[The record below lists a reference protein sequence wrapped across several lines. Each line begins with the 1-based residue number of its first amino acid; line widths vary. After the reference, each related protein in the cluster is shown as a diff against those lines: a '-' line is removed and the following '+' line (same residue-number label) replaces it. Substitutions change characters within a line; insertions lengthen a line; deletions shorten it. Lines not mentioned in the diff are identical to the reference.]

1 MKEQKMQEKSI
12 LVVGS
17 VNVDMVVKTPR
28 IPSPGE
34 TILGGVFQK
43 FEGGKGAN
51 QAVAANAAFGGTRF
65 CAGVGDDSFGRDYLS
80 SLGARGINVEL
91 VKIFKDFPTGVAL
104 ITVDESGQ
112 NSITVAPGANM
123 ALSEGDMD
131 SIDFSAF
138 SHVLF
143 QLENDILTVARGLN
157 LAKKAGCETIL
168 TPAPAKILPRDMLRD
183 IDYIVPNEIEILQIV
198 PDCRNAEDAAQK
210 LISSGVKNVI
220 VTLGKRGCDLY
231 NGCGIKHFSTYENIR
246 PVDTV
251 GAGDCFT
258 GSLAGGLKICK
269 NLERAIEFAT
279 AAASLK
285 ISKMGAQ
292 SVATLEE
299 VKKLA
304 AQYPSR

>member
-17 VNVDMVVKTPR
+17 ANVDMVVKTPR

-131 SIDFSAF
+131 SMDFSAF

-168 TPAPAKILPRDMLRD
+168 TPAPAKVLPKQMLRD

-198 PDCRNAEDAAQK
+198 PDCRDAEDAAQK

-231 NGCGIKHFSTYENIR
+231 NGCGIKHFPTYENIR

>member
-168 TPAPAKILPRDMLRD
+168 TPAPAKILPKQMLRD

-198 PDCRNAEDAAQK
+198 PDCRDAEDAAQK

-220 VTLGKRGCDLY
+220 VTLGKRGCNLY
-231 NGCGIKHFSTYENIR
+231 NGCGIKHFPTYENIR

>member
-198 PDCRNAEDAAQK
+198 PDCRDAEDAAQK
-210 LISSGVKNVI
+210 LISSGVKNGI

-231 NGCGIKHFSTYENIR
+231 NAGGIKHFPTYENIR

>member
-65 CAGVGDDSFGRDYLS
+65 CAGVGYDSFGRDYLS

-143 QLENDILTVARGLN
+143 QLENDILIVARGLN

-198 PDCRNAEDAAQK
+198 PDCRDAEDAAQK

-231 NGCGIKHFSTYENIR
+231 NGCGIKHFPTYENIR

>member
-17 VNVDMVVKTPR
+17 VNVDMVVKTLR

-198 PDCRNAEDAAQK
+198 PDCRDAEDAAQK

-231 NGCGIKHFSTYENIR
+231 NGCGIKHFPTYENIR

>member
-17 VNVDMVVKTPR
+17 ANVDMVVKTPR

-91 VKIFKDFPTGVAL
+91 VKIFKDFSTGVAL

-168 TPAPAKILPRDMLRD
+168 TPAPAKVLPKQMLRD

-198 PDCRNAEDAAQK
+198 PDCRDAEDAAQK

-231 NGCGIKHFSTYENIR
+231 NGCGIKHFPTYENIR

>member
-17 VNVDMVVKTPR
+17 ANVDMVVKTPR

-65 CAGVGDDSFGRDYLS
+65 CAGVGDDSFGREYLS

-168 TPAPAKILPRDMLRD
+168 TPAPAKVLPKQMLRD

-198 PDCRNAEDAAQK
+198 PDCRDAEDAAQK

-231 NGCGIKHFSTYENIR
+231 NGCGIKHFPTYENIR

>member
-12 LVVGS
+12 LVVCS
-17 VNVDMVVKTPR
+17 ANVDMVVKTPR

-198 PDCRNAEDAAQK
+198 PDCRDAEDAAQK

-231 NGCGIKHFSTYENIR
+231 NGCGIKHFPTYENIR

>member
-198 PDCRNAEDAAQK
+198 PDCRDAEDAAQK

-220 VTLGKRGCDLY
+220 VTLGKRGCNLY
-231 NGCGIKHFSTYENIR
+231 NGCGIKHFPTYENIR

-292 SVATLEE
+292 SVAALEE

-304 AQYPSR
+304 AQFPSR

>member
-198 PDCRNAEDAAQK
+198 PDCRDAEDAAQK

-220 VTLGKRGCDLY
+220 VTLGKRGRNLY
-231 NGCGIKHFSTYENIR
+231 NAGGIKHFPTYENIR

>member
-17 VNVDMVVKTPR
+17 VNVDMVVKTSR

-80 SLGARGINVEL
+80 SLGARGINLEL

-198 PDCRNAEDAAQK
+198 PDCRDAEDAAQK

-231 NGCGIKHFSTYENIR
+231 NGCGIKHFPTYENIR

>member
-168 TPAPAKILPRDMLRD
+168 TPAPAKVLPKQMLSD

-198 PDCRNAEDAAQK
+198 PDCRDAEDAAQK

-220 VTLGKRGCDLY
+220 VTLGKRGCNLY
-231 NGCGIKHFSTYENIR
+231 NGCGIKHFPTYENIR

>member
-28 IPSPGE
+28 IPSLGE

-198 PDCRNAEDAAQK
+198 PDCRDAEDAAQK

-231 NGCGIKHFSTYENIR
+231 NSCGIKHFPTYENIR

>member
-1 MKEQKMQEKSI
+1 MQEKSI

-17 VNVDMVVKTPR
+17 ANVDMVVKTPR

-183 IDYIVPNEIEILQIV
+183 IDYIVPNEIEILQIA
-198 PDCRNAEDAAQK
+198 PDCRDAEDAAQK

-231 NGCGIKHFSTYENIR
+231 NGCGIKHFPTYENIR

>member
-17 VNVDMVVKTPR
+17 ANVDMVVKTPR

-198 PDCRNAEDAAQK
+198 PDCRDAEDAAQK

-231 NGCGIKHFSTYENIR
+231 NGCGIKHFPTYENIR

-304 AQYPSR
+304 AQYSSR

>member
-51 QAVAANAAFGGTRF
+51 QAIAANAAFGGTRF

-80 SLGARGINVEL
+80 NLGARGINVEL

-143 QLENDILTVARGLN
+143 QLENDILTVAWGLN

-198 PDCRNAEDAAQK
+198 PDCRDAEDAAQK

-231 NGCGIKHFSTYENIR
+231 NGCGIKHFPTYENIR

>member
-12 LVVGS
+12 LIVGS

-123 ALSEGDMD
+123 ALSEGDMY

-168 TPAPAKILPRDMLRD
+168 TPAPAKILPRDMLHD

-198 PDCRNAEDAAQK
+198 PDCRDAEDAAQK

-231 NGCGIKHFSTYENIR
+231 NGCGIKHFPTYENIR

>member
-17 VNVDMVVKTPR
+17 VNVDMVVKAPR

-198 PDCRNAEDAAQK
+198 PDCRDAEDAAQK
-210 LISSGVKNVI
+210 LISTDVKNVI

-231 NGCGIKHFSTYENIR
+231 NGCGIKHFPTYENIR

>member
-1 MKEQKMQEKSI
+1 MQEKSI

-104 ITVDESGQ
+104 ISVDESGQ
-112 NSITVAPGANM
+112 NSIPVAPGANM

-198 PDCRNAEDAAQK
+198 PDCRDAEDAAQK

-231 NGCGIKHFSTYENIR
+231 NGCGIKHFPTYENIR

-304 AQYPSR
+304 AQYSSR

>member
-1 MKEQKMQEKSI
+1 MQEKSI

-17 VNVDMVVKTPR
+17 VNVDMVVKTSR

-80 SLGARGINVEL
+80 SLGARGINLEL

-198 PDCRNAEDAAQK
+198 PDCRDAEDAAQK

-231 NGCGIKHFSTYENIR
+231 NGCGIKHFPTFENIR
-246 PVDTV
+246 PMDTV

>member
-80 SLGARGINVEL
+80 CLGASGINVEL

-198 PDCRNAEDAAQK
+198 PDCRDAEDAAQK

-220 VTLGKRGCDLY
+220 VTLGKRGCNLY
-231 NGCGIKHFSTYENIR
+231 NGCGIKHFPTYENIR

>member
-1 MKEQKMQEKSI
+1 MREA
-12 LVVGS
+12 
-17 VNVDMVVKTPR
+17 T
-28 IPSPGE
+28 
-34 TILGGVFQK
+34 
-43 FEGGKGAN
+43 
-51 QAVAANAAFGGTRF
+51 FGGTRF

-80 SLGARGINVEL
+80 SLEARGINVGL

-123 ALSEGDMD
+123 ALSESDMD
-131 SIDFSAF
+131 SIDFSVF

-143 QLENDILTVARGLN
+143 QLENDILTVARGLS

-168 TPAPAKILPRDMLRD
+168 TPAPARFLPKHMLRD

-198 PDCRNAEDAAQK
+198 PDCRDAEEAAQK

-231 NGCGIKHFSTYENIR
+231 NAGGIKHFPTYENIR

-269 NLERAIEFAT
+269 NLGKAIEFAT

>member
-17 VNVDMVVKTPR
+17 ANVDMVVKTPR

-80 SLGARGINVEL
+80 SLGARGINLEL

-198 PDCRNAEDAAQK
+198 PDCRDAEDAAQK

-220 VTLGKRGCDLY
+220 VTLGKRGCNLY
-231 NGCGIKHFSTYENIR
+231 NGCGIKHFPTYENIR

>member
-168 TPAPAKILPRDMLRD
+168 TPAPAKVLPKQMLRD

-198 PDCRNAEDAAQK
+198 PDCRDAEDAAQK
-210 LISSGVKNVI
+210 LINSGVKNVI

-231 NGCGIKHFSTYENIR
+231 NGCGIKHFPTYENIR

>member
-17 VNVDMVVKTPR
+17 ANVDMVVKTPR

-168 TPAPAKILPRDMLRD
+168 TPAPAKVLPKQMLRD

-198 PDCRNAEDAAQK
+198 PDCRDAEDAAQK

-220 VTLGKRGCDLY
+220 VTLGKRGCNLY
-231 NGCGIKHFSTYENIR
+231 NGCGIKHFPTYENIR

>member
-1 MKEQKMQEKSI
+1 MQEKSI

-17 VNVDMVVKTPR
+17 VNVDMVVKTLR

-198 PDCRNAEDAAQK
+198 PDCRDAEDAAQK

-231 NGCGIKHFSTYENIR
+231 NGCGIKHFPTYENIR

>member
-1 MKEQKMQEKSI
+1 MQKKSI

-17 VNVDMVVKTPR
+17 ANVDMVVKTPR

-198 PDCRNAEDAAQK
+198 PDCRDAEDAAQK

-231 NGCGIKHFSTYENIR
+231 NGCGIKHFPTYENIR

>member
-1 MKEQKMQEKSI
+1 MQEKSI

-168 TPAPAKILPRDMLRD
+168 TPAPAKILPKQMLRD

-198 PDCRNAEDAAQK
+198 PDCRDAEDAAQK

-220 VTLGKRGCDLY
+220 VTLGKRGCNLY
-231 NGCGIKHFSTYENIR
+231 NGCGIKHFPTYENIR

>member
-1 MKEQKMQEKSI
+1 MQEKSI

-157 LAKKAGCETIL
+157 LAKKAGSETIL

-198 PDCRNAEDAAQK
+198 PDCRDAEDAAQK

-220 VTLGKRGCDLY
+220 VTLGKRGCNLY
-231 NGCGIKHFSTYENIR
+231 NGCGIKHFPTYENIR

>member
-17 VNVDMVVKTPR
+17 ANVDMVVKTPR

-143 QLENDILTVARGLN
+143 QLENDILTVTRGLN

-198 PDCRNAEDAAQK
+198 PDCRDAEDAAQK
-210 LISSGVKNVI
+210 LISLGVKNVI

-231 NGCGIKHFSTYENIR
+231 NGCGIKHFPTYENIR

>member
-17 VNVDMVVKTPR
+17 ANVDMVVKTPR

-104 ITVDESGQ
+104 ITVDGSGQ

-198 PDCRNAEDAAQK
+198 PDCRDAEDAVQK

-231 NGCGIKHFSTYENIR
+231 NGCGIKHFPTYENIR

>member
-1 MKEQKMQEKSI
+1 MQEKSI

-65 CAGVGDDSFGRDYLS
+65 CAGVGDDSLGRDYLS

-198 PDCRNAEDAAQK
+198 PDCRDAEDAAQK

-231 NGCGIKHFSTYENIR
+231 NGCGIKHFPTYENIR

-258 GSLAGGLKICK
+258 GSLAGRLKICK

>member
-1 MKEQKMQEKSI
+1 MQKKSI

-17 VNVDMVVKTPR
+17 ANVDMVVKTPR

-198 PDCRNAEDAAQK
+198 PDCRDAEDAAQK

-220 VTLGKRGCDLY
+220 VTLGKRGCNLY
-231 NGCGIKHFSTYENIR
+231 NGCGIKHFPTYENIR

>member
-183 IDYIVPNEIEILQIV
+183 IDYIVPNEFEILQIV
-198 PDCRNAEDAAQK
+198 PDCRDAEDAAQK

-231 NGCGIKHFSTYENIR
+231 NGCGIKHFPTSEKIR